1 MSEQYEPL
9 NPEDIGLLVGIAGPV
24 YQESK
29 YIDSMT
35 GQQPQDSRG
44 AITSGT
50 NQLKQGLER
59 IVQTAVRQPPPLPV
73 FSQPE
78 PEFPPYSHIPPD
90 TGPSPYRERADALRS
105 PGVPLMGVPDPQLEF
120 DFNLSEQKKTN
131 DLLEKNNKLLQK
143 IIQLLQS
150 KKLDE
155 PVKLNTQ
162 VKGNNSVPNKPV

>member
-9 NPEDIGLLVGIAGPV
+9 NPEDIGLLVDIAGPV

-35 GQQPQDSRG
+35 GQPPQDSRG

-59 IVQTAVRQPPPLPV
+59 IVQTAIRQPPPLPGYR
-73 FSQPE
+73 QPAPQYVPIPISE
-78 PEFPPYSHIPPD
+78 PIP
-90 TGPSPYRERADALRS
+90 THYYHEQPSTA
-105 PGVPLMGVPDPQLEF
+105 VPNIANFGEPSPQLEF

-162 VKGNNSVPNKPV
+162 VKGNNPVSNKPV

>member
-1 MSEQYEPL
+1 MEKHPQY
-9 NPEDIGLLVGIAGPV
+9 
-24 YQESK
+24 Y
-29 YIDSMT
+29 
-35 GQQPQDSRG
+35 
-44 AITSGT
+44 
-50 NQLKQGLER
+50 
-59 IVQTAVRQPPPLPV
+59 
-73 FSQPE
+73 
-78 PEFPPYSHIPPD
+78 
-90 TGPSPYRERADALRS
+90 PS
-105 PGVPLMGVPDPQLEF
+105 DPQLEF